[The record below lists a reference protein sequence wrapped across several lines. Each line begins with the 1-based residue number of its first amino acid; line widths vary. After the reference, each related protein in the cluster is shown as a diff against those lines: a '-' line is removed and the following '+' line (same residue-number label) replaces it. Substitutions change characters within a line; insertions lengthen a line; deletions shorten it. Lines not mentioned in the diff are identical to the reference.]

1 MFGGFGG
8 STGTPA
14 FFTPATAFSLSN
26 PLSPTTFGFGTP
38 SSISASSPSPF
49 ASSSRPPPLFGS
61 ALPSSQPGFSSSNA
75 NTMLGQP
82 PPLFGQPTANAAQS
96 QYGHTTQPT
105 FGQLAPTV
113 PQFTNISQMA
123 PIEPSPFCL
132 PDKDIQAILDSYKRE
147 QENSGYGFEHLMFSV
162 IDPSMRVKPV
172 GVSDVMWREAMD
184 KIEGMDSPDRERI
197 WPELVRGF
205 KDLSNRLKLQDEALA
220 LDAQRLQATQKNV
233 KLLER
238 HFQVE
243 TMPCIQRLRQK
254 EKLIQR
260 RLLRVMRM
268 VEALEGF
275 ALFLPSTKEETQLG
289 EKLVALSRQGAE
301 LLRRVRTLSSMSRMQ
316 DQSGGA
322 ATLFP
327 ELEKVDDQCL
337 GEMHEVINQQTDAIS
352 RLGTLLNKD
361 MRNLQIMKPKE
372 TNM

>member
-132 PDKDIQAILDSYKRE
+132 PDKDIQ
-147 QENSGYGFEHLMFSV
+147 
-162 IDPSMRVKPV
+162 
-172 GVSDVMWREAMD
+172 VMWREAMD

>member
-233 KLLER
+233 KL
-238 HFQVE
+238 
-243 TMPCIQRLRQK
+243 
-254 EKLIQR
+254 
-260 RLLRVMRM
+260 VMRM

-289 EKLVALSRQGAE
+289 EKLVALSRQFQGQGAE